1 MSRVR
6 KVRSPSYPFLSL
18 PEALE
23 RARVL
28 YEKERRN
35 QVNPEVAVAY
45 WGYGPSSSGGRL
57 TRKALELFGL
67 VEGEG
72 AVRLTERALRILLDE
87 EGLERRR
94 RIQEA
99 ALLPPL
105 HARLWERYGANLPGP
120 KELRLTLI
128 LDEGFNENTVDGFIQ
143 SYLETLDFAGLRGGL
158 PEETRPRP
166 TPPAP
171 PRPALPF
178 STPPEPAP
186 SQVAPATFPLLD
198 GNSVEFRI
206 GRRIRPEE
214 AEEVRALFEIWLR
227 KIVLPG

>member
-72 AVRLTERALRILLDE
+72 AVRLTE
-87 EGLERRR
+87 G
-94 RIQEA
+94 
-99 ALLPPL
+99 PP
-105 HARLWERYGANLPGP
+105 H
-120 KELRLTLI
+120 
-128 LDEGFNENTVDGFIQ
+128 
-143 SYLETLDFAGLRGGL
+143 
-158 PEETRPRP
+158 
-166 TPPAP
+166 PP
-171 PRPALPF
+171 
-178 STPPEPAP
+178 
-186 SQVAPATFPLLD
+186 
-198 GNSVEFRI
+198 
-206 GRRIRPEE
+206 
-214 AEEVRALFEIWLR
+214 
-227 KIVLPG
+227 